1 MTGSEIVLGRE
12 HHSACIAIVT
22 VHFLYLEVAILN
34 AEIDAFHWTPLVVN
48 ESVGVGF
55 VFATHG
61 QTIIDSVVP
70 IHSRETIDS
79 VECTR
84 ACFDA
89 GAQVSAVAGNGFYV
103 AVGVHIG
110 IFTIVVGARAPQVA
124 VGAVGIVDVPLN
136 AERIGY
142 VELGRTEDSKA

>member
-1 MTGSEIVLGRE
+1 MFSLSVTDSEIVLGRE

-22 VHFLYLEVAILN
+22 VYFLHLEVAILN
-34 AEIDAFHWTPLVVN
+34 AEIYAFHWAPLVVN

-55 VFATHG
+55 VFVTHG
-61 QTIIDSVVP
+61 QAIIDSVVS
-70 IHSRETIDS
+70 IHSGETINN

-84 ACFDA
+84 AGLDA

-110 IFTIVVGARAPQVA
+110 IFTIVVGA
-124 VGAVGIVDVPLN
+124 
-136 AERIGY
+136 
-142 VELGRTEDSKA
+142 